1 MRRNKEVAVIAK
13 AIKPYGYRI
22 IDTKKHRKILDKT
35 GEIIYSFPSSPSDG
49 NFHKQVI
56 RDLFR
61 LGHINE
67 RIVK

>member
-1 MRRNKEVAVIAK
+1 MKEVAIIKK

-22 IDTKKHRKILDKT
+22 QETSKHRKIINQE
-35 GEIIYSFPSSPSDG
+35 GEIIYSFPSSPSDS

-56 RDLFR
+56 RDLHR